1 MSTSNITE
9 DYFTSEPIT
18 NNLISID
25 YNESNELKPSNNHT
39 NPTDTLQTDKQI
51 IHTDIIKSTLNV
63 LSNLNGII
71 KRTCKRQINMTNDF
85 WNSR

>member
-18 NNLISID
+18 RNPVPMN
-25 YNESNELKPSNNHT
+25 YNESNELKPYNNHT
-39 NPTDTLQTDKQI
+39 NPTDILKTVKQI
-51 IHTDIIKSTLNV
+51 IHADIIKSTLNV

-71 KRTCKRQINMTNDF
+71 TRTGKRQINMTNYF
-85 WNSR
+85 LG